1 MTRNEKEMM
10 SSIFAKIAEL
20 DYIKPDEIPNIDLY
34 MDQVTTFM
42 EENLASTKRHEDD
55 KILTKTMINN
65 YAKNKLLPPPEKK
78 RYSREHLLMLIFI
91 YYFKSILSISD
102 IQSILNP
109 ITDKYFGKGSSEMSL
124 EDIYK
129 EVFGLEHQET
139 LNIMKDL
146 AKKFN
151 TSMKTFEG
159 MEGED
164 AELLRTFSFICMLS
178 YDVYLKK
185 TIIEHCR
192 SDAARRKRSFQKR
205 KIKPGAEW
213 NTVYTRHDPCSSGF
227 FFLLRFYASFVS
239 DAAILANTM
248 SYPSFP

>member
-1 MTRNEKEMM
+1 
-10 SSIFAKIAEL
+10 
-20 DYIKPDEIPNIDLY
+20 
-34 MDQVTTFM
+34 MDSQ
-42 EENLASTKRHEDD
+42 LATSKRHEDD

-65 YAKNKLLPPPEKK
+65 YAKNDLLPPPEKK
-78 RYSREHLLMLIFI
+78 KYSKEHVLTLIFI

-109 ITDKYFGKGSSEMSL
+109 ITGRYFGKGSSEMSL

-185 TIIEHCR
+185 TIIERIVDQMLHEE
-192 SDAARRKRSFQKR
+192 K
-205 KIKPGAEW
+205 
-213 NTVYTRHDPCSSGF
+213 DPSKKEK
-227 FFLLRFYASFVS
+227 
-239 DAAILANTM
+239 
-248 SYPSFP
+248 